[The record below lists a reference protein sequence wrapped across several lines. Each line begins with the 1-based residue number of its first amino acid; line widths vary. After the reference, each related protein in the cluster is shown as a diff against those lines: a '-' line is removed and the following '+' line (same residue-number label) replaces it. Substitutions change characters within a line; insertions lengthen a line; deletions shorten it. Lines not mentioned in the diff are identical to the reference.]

1 MIGMQYNT
9 NLQAKGVLEVGC
21 FASSI
26 SSSEAKCKKDGNF
39 TSNEP
44 ISVLDTRSPS
54 PSTSTSTLSSSFGGT
69 NGGGNSENTA
79 NLVVGSHK
87 NTLKG
92 GGAVAV
98 PPLEPIAATTSVA
111 KEIGGGD
118 LKEEWVTE
126 LSAGL
131 ELSQGRPERFN
142 LGLEDW
148 ESILSE
154 STGQD
159 QSLSRWISGDIE
171 DPSSSLKQLLQGG
184 NSNEIEGN
192 VGFGGTLDQS
202 SGFEALAAVG
212 NVLPT
217 LSSSPLGFS
226 GSGISVNGSNNGKF
240 SLVPSS
246 VNLNNNNGNSQ
257 NLNFLSPANN
267 ILCVPNGLNVAH
279 QQQLQFANTTEQ
291 KSQNFMPQVMI
302 STPQFYNAPNVNL
315 LNSLL
320 SCANQD
326 QPQAKRQNLGILN
339 PISSSQ
345 VPKVPLLDPDPNFLL
360 RRQEEVQLGLGQ
372 QLNLLSSSNTQQKPF
387 IVPKQEVAEGNG
399 NPLVVAR
406 HQQLQQQVY
415 DQLYKATELI
425 LAGNFSHAQGILARL
440 NHQLSPAVKPFQRA
454 AFYFKEALQLLL
466 LMPNRATSPSL
477 RNPTPLDGIFK
488 MGAYKMLSE
497 VSPLIQ
503 FMNFTS
509 NQALLEALDDA
520 DHIHIIDFDIGCGAQ
535 WSSFMQELP
544 RRNRGATSLK
554 ITAFASPSIY
564 HSVEISLIHES
575 LTHFANDLGIIFELE
590 VVNFDSFDPS
600 AHSAS
605 SFRSSGSGT
614 IAVNFP
620 IWSISS
626 QSTILPSL
634 LCFIKQLS
642 PKIVVMLDR
651 GCEKFELPP
660 SHHLLNAL
668 QYYELFLDSIDAASM
683 ASDAS
688 NKIERFL
695 IQPRIESIV
704 FGRLQ
709 SPNQIP
715 PWANL
720 FASAGFSSFPISNFA
735 ETQAEC
741 VVKRSPVSGFHVEKR
756 QASLVLYWQRRE
768 LLSASVWKC

>member
-1 MIGMQYNT
+1 MLGMQYNT
-9 NLQAKGVLEVGC
+9 NLQTKGVLEVGC

-26 SSSEAKCKKDGNF
+26 SSAEAKCKKDGNF

-69 NGGGNSENTA
+69 NGGGTSENTP
-79 NLVVGSHK
+79 NLVVGSHR

-92 GGAVAV
+92 AA
-98 PPLEPIAATTSVA
+98 PLDPITTASATNG
-111 KEIGGGD
+111 EGGGV
-118 LKEEWVTE
+118 KEEWVTE
-126 LSAGL
+126 LPAGL
-131 ELSQGRPERFN
+131 ELSQDGPERYN

-148 ESILSE
+148 ETFLCE

-159 QSLSRWISGDIE
+159 QSLIRWIAGDIE
-171 DPSSSLKQLLQGG
+171 DPSFSMKQLLQGG
-184 NSNEIEGN
+184 NSNEIESN
-192 VGFGGTLDQS
+192 VGVGGIDQS
-202 SGFEALAAVG
+202 SGFEALATGGCTADNG

-217 LSSSPLGFS
+217 LSSSPLGLS
-226 GSGISVNGSNNGKF
+226 GSGNSFDSNNGKF
-240 SLVPSS
+240 GSVPSS
-246 VNLNNNNGNSQ
+246 LNSNNKNGNSQ
-257 NLNFLSPANN
+257 NLFPLP
-267 ILCVPNGLNVAH
+267 PNSSLGMPDGVNVAH
-279 QQQLQFANTTEQ
+279 QQQLQFATIPEQ
-291 KSQNFMPQVMI
+291 KSPNFMPHVMI
-302 STPQFYNAPNVNL
+302 STPQFQNAPNLNL

-320 SCANQD
+320 SCTNQD
-326 QPQAKRQNLGILN
+326 QPQPKRQNLGILN
-339 PISSSQ
+339 PAASSQ
-345 VPKVPLLDPDPNFLL
+345 IPKVPLLDPDPNLLL
-360 RRQEEVQLGLGQ
+360 RKQQELQFGLGQ
-372 QLNLLSSSNTQQKPF
+372 QLNSLPSSNPQQKPF

-399 NPLVVAR
+399 NLLVAR
-406 HQQLQQQVY
+406 HQQQVVY
-415 DQLYKATELI
+415 DQLYKATELV

-466 LMPNRATSPSL
+466 LLPNRAISPSL
-477 RNPTPLDGIFK
+477 RIPTPLDGIFK

-503 FMNFTS
+503 FKNFTS

-520 DHIHIIDFDIGCGAQ
+520 ANIHIIDFDIGCGAQ

-544 RRNRGATSLK
+544 RKNRGATSLK
-554 ITAFASPSIY
+554 ITAFASPSAY
-564 HSVEISLIHES
+564 HSVEISLMHES
-575 LTHFANDLGIIFELE
+575 LTHFANDLGLKFELE

-600 AHSAS
+600 GYSAS
-605 SFRSSGSGT
+605 SFRSSESDT

-620 IWSISS
+620 LWSVSS
-626 QSTILPSL
+626 RPTILPSL

-642 PKIVVMLDR
+642 PKIVVMLDH
-651 GCEKFELPP
+651 GCERFELPP

-668 QYYELFLDSIDAASM
+668 QYYEVFLDSVDAANM
-683 ASDAS
+683 ASDAV

-695 IQPRIESIV
+695 IQPTVESIV

-715 PWANL
+715 PWTNL
-720 FASAGFSSFPISNFA
+720 FASAGFSSVPISNFA

-741 VVKRSPVSGFHVEKR
+741 VVKRSQVRGFHVEKR
-756 QASLVLYWQRRE
+756 QASLVLSWQRRE